1 MARPHERKVFA
12 AGSATTDP
20 DNPCVRQRS
29 STANGSLSARLFARP
44 WLAGVLLALL
54 TTTAYLNSFRGVF
67 LFDDVPSIVDN
78 PALRN
83 LGQSLAPPA
92 AGGLTVSGRPLLALS
107 FALNYAVSGLE
118 VWSYH
123 LVNLAI
129 HLANGLI
136 LAGIIRRTLRQP
148 TLALRW
154 ENDAPAVA
162 FIASAL
168 WLLHP
173 LQTESVT
180 YIVQRAESL
189 VALCFFAAWWF
200 FIRASEEPARRRW
213 AIATFAA
220 CLVGMAAKEVMA
232 TAPLVLVLYDGMF
245 LAGAWR
251 EVWTRRGRLHAALA
265 ATWLVLAALML
276 TTGGRGG
283 TAGFGT
289 SMSSLDY
296 ALTQFHAIAHYLRL
310 FVWPHPLVLD
320 YGTTLITDWPRVLP
334 AAVLVVGL
342 VGWSAWGAWHGRAWA
357 FCGLLFFVVLAPS
370 SSVVPIASQ
379 TMAEHRTYLPLAGLC
394 ALVAAAGVA
403 WLGARVWIAFVV
415 VAAALGAATWSRNA
429 DYASRV
435 GMYEDLAAR
444 LPNNARALAL
454 LADYHQR
461 EGNLE
466 AAQHWLERSVALEP
480 VVESL
485 NNLGNVLQAR
495 GDLAGARSLFERA
508 LSLRSNDPTT
518 LSNLGNALAAEGRT
532 DDAIVRFEA
541 ALRAK
546 PDLAAA
552 LFNLANTL
560 AQAGRFAEAVTRYE
574 QVLQLTPD
582 DAEARANYSA
592 ALMELGRADEAV
604 TQIREAVRRRPE
616 HPGLRNACGVTLA
629 RAGRLR
635 EALAEFEAAVRFAP
649 DNLEYRRNA
658 EQAAQAL
665 R

>member
-1 MARPHERKVFA
+1 M
-12 AGSATTDP
+12 
-20 DNPCVRQRS
+20 
-29 STANGSLSARLFARP
+29 RLFARP
-44 WLAGVLLALL
+44 WLAGALL
-54 TTTAYLNSFRGVF
+54 TLLTTAAYLNSFRGVF

-78 PALRN
+78 PGLRS
-83 LGQSLAPPA
+83 LGQSLVPPT

-107 FALNYAVSGLE
+107 FALNYAVSGLD

-123 LVNLAI
+123 FVNLAI
-129 HLANGLI
+129 HLANGLL
-136 LAGIIRRTLRQP
+136 LAGIIRRTLQQP
-148 TLALRW
+148 LLTPRW
-154 ENDAPAVA
+154 KSDAPAVA
-162 FIASAL
+162 FVAAAL

-200 FIRASEEPARRRW
+200 FIRASEEPTRHRW
-213 AIATFAA
+213 AIAAFMASLA
-220 CLVGMAAKEVMA
+220 GMAAKEVMA
-232 TAPLVLVLYDGMF
+232 TAPLVLVLYDRLF
-245 LAGAWR
+245 LAGSWR

-265 ATWLVLAALML
+265 ATWLVLASLVL

-283 TAGFGT
+283 TAGFDT
-289 SMSSLDY
+289 PMSALDY

-320 YGTTLITDWPRVLP
+320 YGTMLVTDWSRVLP
-334 AAVLVVGL
+334 AAVLVLGL
-342 VGWSAWGAWHGRAWA
+342 AGVSVWGAWRGRAWS

-370 SSVVPIASQ
+370 SSIVPIASQ

-394 ALVAAAGVA
+394 ALVAAGGVA
-403 WLGARVWIAFVV
+403 WLRARVWIAFVV

-429 DYASRV
+429 DYSSRV

-444 LPNNARALAL
+444 RPQNARALAL

-466 AAQHWLERSVALEP
+466 AAQRWLERSVALEP

-495 GDLAGARSLFERA
+495 GDLSGARSMFERA
-508 LSLRSNDPTT
+508 IGLRPADPKT
-518 LSNLGNALAAEGRT
+518 LSNLGNALAAEGHI
-532 DDAIVRFEA
+532 DEAIARFEA

-546 PDLAAA
+546 PDLADA

-560 AQAGRFAEAVTRYE
+560 AQAGRFPEAVTRYE
-574 QVLQLTPD
+574 RVLQLTPD

-592 ALMELGRADEAV
+592 ALMELGRADEAI
-604 TQIREAVRRRPE
+604 TQIREAVRRRPD
-616 HPGLRNACGVTLA
+616 HAGLRNACGVTLA

-635 EALAEFEAAVRFAP
+635 EALPEFEAAVRLAP
-649 DNLEYRRNA
+649 DNLEYRGNA
-658 EQAAQAL
+658 AQAAQAL